1 MAGKQ
6 KAASKKRLVRIGLI
20 KAVPKKWDLRG
31 NWKIFEQLAESAV
44 QKGAQIICTPECFL
58 DGYVTTEKKGWSRE
72 RFCRISQS
80 LTGKNYLWKAKE
92 FAREHRVHVIFGFTE
107 RAKNGSYNAAAVIS
121 DSGGILG
128 CYHKT
133 HCNSH
138 DLRYIPGDDFPVW
151 NTALGKIGVLIC
163 ADRCWPE
170 AARTLRV
177 RGAEIIMISTY
188 GSWNLDN
195 EWWMRTRAFENECVV
210 CFAHPNV
217 GFIVDGEGQLVA
229 KLQSNV
235 PDVLVH
241 DVDIAANPNWRFKA
255 RRADIYEF

>member
-1 MAGKQ
+1 M
-6 KAASKKRLVRIGLI
+6 GLI

-31 NWKIFEQLAESAV
+31 NWKTFEQLAESAV

-58 DGYVTTEKKGWSRE
+58 DGYVTTDKKGWTKE
-72 RFCRISQS
+72 RFRSISQS
-80 LTGKNYLWKAKE
+80 LTGKNYLWKARE
-92 FAREHRVHVIFGFTE
+92 FACKHKVHLVFGFTE
-107 RAKNGSYNAAAVIS
+107 GSKGGNYNSAALIS
-121 DSGGILG
+121 DNGQLLG

-133 HCNSH
+133 HCNAH
-138 DLRYIPGDDFPVW
+138 DQKYLEGNDYPVW
-151 NTALGKIGVLIC
+151 ETPLGKIGILIC

-170 AARTLRV
+170 GARTLRV
-177 RGAEIIMISTY
+177 RGAEIIVIVSY
-188 GSWNLDN
+188 GAWHSEN
-195 EWWMRTRAFENECVV
+195 EMWMRTRAFENECVV

-235 PDVLVH
+235 PDVLVN

-255 RRADIYEF
+255 RRADIYEI